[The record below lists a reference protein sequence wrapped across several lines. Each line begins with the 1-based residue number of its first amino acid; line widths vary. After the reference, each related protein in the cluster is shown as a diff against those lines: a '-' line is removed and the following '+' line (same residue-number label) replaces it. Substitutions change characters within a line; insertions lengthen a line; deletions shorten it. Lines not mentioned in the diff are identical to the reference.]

1 MDKNVLIVLVPVL
14 TSKDVFEPSYNNLDS
29 RSKTAI
35 TFILISDKN
44 KTPGELLYTWCCI
57 LGNIA

>member
-1 MDKNVLIVLVPVL
+1 MLIVLVPVL

-44 KTPGELLYTWCCI
+44 KTPGELLYT
-57 LGNIA
+57 